1 MANVRSL
8 FDLTGEV
15 GIVTGGAQGLGEQA
29 VFALAEAGADV
40 VVADINVEK
49 AQKVAEKVRAI
60 GRECLVVKT
69 DVGELSQVE
78 KMVDKTKEVFGRVD
92 ILINNAG
99 IVSNFPAEKLPEEEW
114 EKVMRVN
121 LTGVFLCTQMVGRE
135 MIKRKKGN
143 IVNIASMS
151 GLIVNRPQPQLHYNA
166 SKAGVIMLTRSFA
179 AEWAKYNIRV
189 NAIAPGYMRTPLL
202 DKVYSEY
209 GEDWVKYIPMGR
221 IGEPFEIK
229 GPILFLASRASSYM
243 TGSIVVMDG
252 GYTIW

>member
-40 VVADINVEK
+40 VLADINVEK

-60 GRECLVVKT
+60 GRECLIVKT

-114 EKVMRVN
+114 DKVMRVN

-135 MIKRKKGN
+135 MIKRKK
-143 IVNIASMS
+143 
-151 GLIVNRPQPQLHYNA
+151 
-166 SKAGVIMLTRSFA
+166 
-179 AEWAKYNIRV
+179 
-189 NAIAPGYMRTPLL
+189 
-202 DKVYSEY
+202 
-209 GEDWVKYIPMGR
+209 
-221 IGEPFEIK
+221 EI
-229 GPILFLASRASSYM
+229 S
-243 TGSIVVMDG
+243 
-252 GYTIW
+252 